1 MDNSDDSMPIIHSVS
16 DDSEDDSEYDSD
28 DFESDSDDS
37 EQAHWRESPRA
48 SRSESLVYK
57 YSVYKLIPLT
67 TSPAW
72 DEIGALLNNRLK
84 GPDSLLGLC
93 DEARFARS
101 HLKKT
106 MSVLLK
112 GSKQARAALFCLKQ
126 MHSTDIT
133 KELQIAFAK
142 LLPHSLFHAEQ
153 LPELR
158 TAVQQLQTQHVI
170 YQNLT
175 VETQKAIT
183 DYLRSTSGSR
193 TAAQTVPEISS
204 TRRPQPI
211 TKPLTDAASQKPSK
225 SPNSS
230 TAQTDQSHYPNTTQH
245 MVHHQQLPT
254 NLLTEQK
261 TKAWNQ
267 LANLLSPLTELGF
280 FQAHDSAGI
289 SPHDNIIPAKA
300 MPLKWPTFFK
310 REQQADVK
318 QSDIVIVCVFPKH
331 YRVSVLIPTTLAFL
345 DQLE

>member
-1 MDNSDDSMPIIHSVS
+1 MPVIHSVS
-16 DDSEDDSEYDSD
+16 DSSEDDSD
-28 DFESDSDDS
+28 DFESDSDNS
-37 EQAHWRESPRA
+37 EQVRWRESPRA
-48 SRSESLVYK
+48 SRSDSPVSK
-57 YSVYKLIPLT
+57 YSVYKLTPLT

-72 DEIGALLNNRLK
+72 DEIDALLNIRLK

-93 DEARFARS
+93 DEASFARS

-126 MHSTDIT
+126 IHSTDIS

-170 YQNLT
+170 YQRLP
-175 VETQKAIT
+175 VETWKAIT

-193 TAAQTVPEISS
+193 TAAWAVPKFSS

-211 TKPLTDAASQKPSK
+211 MKPLTEATSQKPST
-225 SPNSS
+225 SPKSS
-230 TAQTDQSHYPNTTQH
+230 TARTDQSHYPTTQH

-254 NLLTEQK
+254 DLPTKQK
-261 TKAWNQ
+261 TKAWWNQ
-267 LANLLSPLTELGF
+267 FGF
-280 FQAHDSAGI
+280 
-289 SPHDNIIPAKA
+289 
-300 MPLKWPTFFK
+300 
-310 REQQADVK
+310 VK
-318 QSDIVIVCVFPKH
+318 KTKKD
-331 YRVSVLIPTTLAFL
+331 TTV
-345 DQLE
+345 QCTYYQ

>member
-16 DDSEDDSEYDSD
+16 DNSEDDSEYDSD

-48 SRSESLVYK
+48 SRSDSLVSK

-72 DEIGALLNNRLK
+72 DEIGALLNIRLK

-133 KELQIAFAK
+133 NELQIAFAK

-170 YQNLT
+170 YQRLPL
-175 VETQKAIT
+175 ETQKAIT

-193 TAAQTVPEISS
+193 TAA
-204 TRRPQPI
+204 
-211 TKPLTDAASQKPSK
+211 
-225 SPNSS
+225 
-230 TAQTDQSHYPNTTQH
+230 
-245 MVHHQQLPT
+245 
-254 NLLTEQK
+254 
-261 TKAWNQ
+261 
-267 LANLLSPLTELGF
+267 
-280 FQAHDSAGI
+280 
-289 SPHDNIIPAKA
+289 
-300 MPLKWPTFFK
+300 
-310 REQQADVK
+310 
-318 QSDIVIVCVFPKH
+318 
-331 YRVSVLIPTTLAFL
+331 
-345 DQLE
+345 